1 MPGESAQGPGEA
13 VQRDAAHA
21 SDAAGVAVAVLDDY
35 QNVARDY
42 GDWESLPAGTEV
54 VVFDEH
60 IADSD
65 ELVRRLARFDVVAAM
80 RERTA
85 FPREVLEAL
94 PRLRLLVT
102 TGMGNAAIDMQAA
115 AENGVTV
122 CGTGNGSAAGDDWA
136 PTAELTWGLILALAR
151 GIPREDRA
159 VRTGGWQHT
168 IGVDL
173 GGRTLGVL
181 GLGRLGGQVAT
192 VGRAFG
198 MEVLAFSE
206 NLTQERAS
214 EFGARAVGKR
224 ELFTASDVVTIHMRL
239 SERSRGLVGRAEIDA
254 LGPEGYLINTSRGPI
269 VDELELIAALHE
281 GRVGGAGIDVYGCEP
296 LPADDPWR
304 SAPRTVLTPH
314 IGYVSETTYRAFYTE
329 TVEDIRRFLQG
340 SPVRVLNGG

>member
-1 MPGESAQGPGEA
+1 MLGDSAQDLEGA
-13 VQRDAAHA
+13 VRQNAANG
-21 SDAAGVAVAVLDDY
+21 SDAGVAVAVLDDY
-35 QNVARDY
+35 QNVAREY
-42 GDWESLPAGTEV
+42 GDWENLPGDTEV

-60 IADSD
+60 IADRE
-65 ELVRRLARFDVVAAM
+65 ELVRRLARFDVVAVM

-94 PRLRLLVT
+94 PKLRLLVT
-102 TGMGNAAIDMQAA
+102 TGMGNAAIDTEAA
-115 AENGVTV
+115 TENGVTV
-122 CGTGNGSAAGDDWA
+122 CGTGNGSSTGGDWA

-151 GIPREDRA
+151 GIPQEDRA
-159 VRTGGWQHT
+159 VRAGGWQHT

-173 GGRTLGVL
+173 AGRTLGVL

-206 NLTQERAS
+206 NLTEERAS

-224 ELFTASDVVTIHMRL
+224 ELFAASDVVTIHMRL
-239 SERSRGLVGRAEIDA
+239 SERSRGLVGRPEIDA
-254 LGPEGYLINTSRGPI
+254 MGPEGYLINTSRGPL
-269 VDELELIAALHE
+269 VDEPELIAALHE
-281 GRVGGAGIDVYGCEP
+281 GRIGGAGIDVYEREP